1 MENKQFPKGILPVL
15 PVPNIDETADF
26 YIDTLQFKEN
36 FRLKSEGGQSTNAQ
50 LTFEESTLMLNL
62 NPEKASLEGGG
73 IYLWVRLFENDIN
86 EYYDSLLKANVNI
99 VDPIEDQFWGDR
111 SFVIKDCNNF
121 FIAFNQKV
129 SE

>member
-26 YIDTLQFKEN
+26 YMNTLQFEEN
-36 FRLKSEGGQSTNAQ
+36 FRLKSEEGQSTNAQ

-62 NPEKASLEGGG
+62 NPEKAPLEGGG
-73 IYLWVRLFENDIN
+73 IYLWIRLFENDIN
-86 EYYDSLLKANVNI
+86 TYYNRLLEANVSI
-99 VDPIEDQFWGDR
+99 VDPIKDQFWGDR

-129 SE
+129 SK